1 MSEVVQFERP
11 PPPAGPAQ
19 PPKSKFGRDDF
30 LLRQCAEWRAAR
42 AQQQKNWAEHEAAT
56 MWGTLPDAHIKL
68 DLEPLDRMKEI
79 EGLLATDVGV
89 PHTMLGARQML
100 GMAVTILAHTQEDP
114 ESNLAQGPLL
124 EIVRNVIKSLEW
136 CKGEM
141 HLGPERPKSHG

>member
-1 MSEVVQFERP
+1 MSDVIDFKRP
-11 PPPAGPAQ
+11 TGPAQ
-19 PPKSKFGRDDF
+19 PPKSILADDDF

-89 PHTMLGARQML
+89 PRTMLGARQML
-100 GMAVTILAHTQEDP
+100 GMAVTILAYEDP
-114 ESNLAQGPLL
+114 KGTLAEGPVL
-124 EIVRNVIKSLEW
+124 EIVRNVVGALEH
-136 CKGEM
+136 CKAEM
-141 HLGPERPKSHG
+141 RIGSKPDDQNDD

>member
-11 PPPAGPAQ
+11 TPPAGPAQ
-19 PPKSKFGRDDF
+19 PPKSIFADDDF

-89 PHTMLGARQML
+89 PRTMLGARQML
-100 GMAVTILAHTQEDP
+100 GMAVTILAYEDP
-114 ESNLAQGPLL
+114 KGTLAEGPVL
-124 EIVRNVIKSLEW
+124 EIVRNVVGALEH
-136 CKGEM
+136 CKAEM
-141 HLGPERPKSHG
+141 RIGPKPDDQNDD

>member
-11 PPPAGPAQ
+11 TPPAGPAQ
-19 PPKSKFGRDDF
+19 PPKSIFADDDF

-56 MWGTLPDAHIKL
+56 MWGTLPDAYIKL

-89 PHTMLGARQML
+89 PRTMLGARQML
-100 GMAVTILAHTQEDP
+100 GMAVTILAYEDP
-114 ESNLAQGPLL
+114 KGTLAEGPVL
-124 EIVRNVIKSLEW
+124 EIVRNVVGALEHCKS
-136 CKGEM
+136 EM
-141 HLGPERPKSHG
+141 CIGPKPDDQNDD